1 VVLSASSGGYV
12 STAWLDAREWGLLER
27 FMRAVPLH
35 RAAEAVRLAIYTAV
49 VEVIIGRV
57 DPAVV
62 EEELSASQ
70 PPPNFSPQ
78 LGRRREVAVRLPAPA
93 PVQRLKKFFKERG
106 ISASLGQIVA
116 FSLAV
121 ALRVLTQRPV
131 GLPPQARE
139 LLRMALL
146 KASRAPRSEMRR
158 ALLNELAIRMPVVE
172 RLARELRLPLD
183 KWWRAIMREVET
195 AADPIAAVERYIRG
209 EATPKIPADDE
220 WRWLWG
226 KVLEDSRG
234 DPALLAKRIWL
245 WREPLKRK
253 APPAYRGLVDYVC
266 KLAESNPQSAL
277 DLIRALADGR
287 KVEVRAV
294 ERGEEDF
301 CARGLQWFEAM
312 GHAVGRAYRD
322 ARDRGAEL
330 HEAVLAAGDLIERY
344 AKWRR
349 RADLS
354 NCPEVAE
361 RLAPADMLAE
371 AYREYREFQKFV
383 GVDYGRRGSIEDDP
397 HVLGGSDLLIRWR
410 GLNQKLGEA
419 AFQLL
424 FHFSISKRGLYG
436 EGEGPLDTGH
446 RGDVRQDQ
454 GQNP

>member
-1 VVLSASSGGYV
+1 VALSASSGGYV
-12 STAWLDAREWGLLER
+12 STAWLDAREWSLLEH
-27 FMRAVPLH
+27 FMKLTGIR
-35 RAAEAVRLAIYTAV
+35 RYAEAVRSAIFTAV
-49 VEVIIGRV
+49 VEVAQGRGLPLGDV
-57 DPAVV
+57 EIPHSAPPA
-62 EEELSASQ
+62 
-70 PPPNFSPQ
+70 FTPQ
-78 LGRRREVAVRLPAPA
+78 MGRRREVAVRLPAAA
-93 PVQRLKKFFKERG
+93 PVDRLKKFLKEALK
-106 ISASLGQIVA
+106 IQPSLGVVVVYA
-116 FSLAV
+116 LKT
-121 ALRVLTQRPV
+121 ALRVLTQRPA

-139 LLRMALL
+139 LLRMALVN
-146 KASRAPRSEMRR
+146 ASRAPRSELRK
-158 ALLNELAIRMPVVE
+158 ALLSELAVRRGTAE
-172 RLARELRLPLD
+172 RIARETGQPVDR
-183 KWWRAIMREVET
+183 WWDAIMREVER
-195 AADPIAAVERYIRG
+195 AADPAAAVRRYIDG
-209 EATPKIPADDE
+209 EVPPLLAGGDA
-220 WRWLWG
+220 WRELWG
-226 KVLEDSRG
+226 KVLEDCRG
-234 DPALLAKRIWL
+234 DPQLLAKKIWL

-253 APPAYRGLVDYVC
+253 APGRAERGLVDYVC

-277 DLIRALADGR
+277 DLVRALAEGR
-287 KVEVRAV
+287 RVEVRAV
-294 ERGEEDF
+294 ERREEDF
-301 CARGLQWFEAM
+301 CARGLQWFEAL

-330 HEAVLAAGDLIERY
+330 HEAVLAIGDLIERY

-354 NCPEVAE
+354 SCPEVAE
-361 RLAPADMLAE
+361 RLAE

-446 RGDVRQDQ
+446 RGDVRQSQ